1 VSQVA
6 VYRDGVPLSR
16 RRIITAAMELI
27 EAEGSQA
34 VSMTRLATELGCGL
48 VPLYSHVPSTSAL
61 LDGITATIMSGV
73 DARLSAGAGWADELR
88 AQARAFR
95 QAARAYPRCSVAVAG
110 REPATAPLHRPTE
123 EALAALRTA
132 GFCGQDAIR
141 IVRALA
147 AYLTGTLIR
156 EVGSSRGIPF
166 GSSPGSPPGGAPAP
180 GTGFDADDD
189 RRPRL
194 RPAEFP
200 QITGLA
206 AELALADP
214 DADFELGLE
223 LLVLGMDALLSVRQ
237 GG

>member
-1 VSQVA
+1 
-6 VYRDGVPLSR
+6 
-16 RRIITAAMELI
+16 MELI
-27 EAEGSQA
+27 EAERPQP

-61 LDGITATIMSGV
+61 LDGIAATIMSGV
-73 DARLSAGAGWADELR
+73 DPGPPAGAGWADLLR
-88 AQARAFR
+88 AQTRVFR

-110 REPATAPLHRPTE
+110 RAPASAPMYRPTE
-123 EALAALRTA
+123 DALAILRTA
-132 GFCGQDAIR
+132 GFCGQDAVR

-147 AYLTGTLIR
+147 AYLTGTLMH
-156 EVGSSRGIPF
+156 EVSSSR
-166 GSSPGSPPGGAPAP
+166 SSSRSSTAWGALAP
-180 GTGFDADDD
+180 GTGFDGDDE

-214 DADFELGLE
+214 HADFELGLE
-223 LLVLGMDALLSVRQ
+223 LLVLGMGALLAAR
-237 GG
+237 GAG

>member
-1 VSQVA
+1 
-6 VYRDGVPLSR
+6 
-16 RRIITAAMELI
+16 MELI

-48 VPLYSHVPSTSAL
+48 VPLYSQVPSTSAL
-61 LDGITATIMSGV
+61 LDGIAATIMSGV
-73 DARLSAGAGWADELR
+73 DARSPAGAGWADQTR

-95 QAARAYPRCSVAVAG
+95 QAAQAYPRCSVAVAG
-110 REPATAPLHRPTE
+110 REPATASMHRPTE
-123 EALAALRTA
+123 QALATLRTA
-132 GFCGQDAIR
+132 GFCGRDAIR

-147 AYLTGTLIR
+147 AYLTGTLLR
-156 EVGSSRGIPF
+156 EV
-166 GSSPGSPPGGAPAP
+166 GSSPGSPLGSSLGSAPAP
-180 GTGFDADDD
+180 GAGFDADD

-194 RPAEFP
+194 RAAEFP
-200 QITGLA
+200 HITGLA

-223 LLVLGMDALLSVRQ
+223 LLVLGMDALLSVRR

>member
-1 VSQVA
+1 
-6 VYRDGVPLSR
+6 
-16 RRIITAAMELI
+16 MELI

-48 VPLYSHVPSTSAL
+48 VPLYSQVPSTSAL
-61 LDGITATIMSGV
+61 LDGIAATIMSGV
-73 DARLSAGAGWADELR
+73 DAGPPAGASWADQLR

-95 QAARAYPRCSVAVAG
+95 QAALAYPRCSVAVAG
-110 REPATAPLHRPTE
+110 REPATAPMHRPTE
-123 EALAALRTA
+123 DALATLRTA

-156 EVGSSRGIPF
+156 EVGST
-166 GSSPGSPPGGAPAP
+166 PGSTPAP

-223 LLVLGMDALLSVRQ
+223 LLVLGMNALLAVR
-237 GG
+237 GGR

>member
-1 VSQVA
+1 
-6 VYRDGVPLSR
+6 
-16 RRIITAAMELI
+16 
-27 EAEGSQA
+27 
-34 VSMTRLATELGCGL
+34 MTRLATELGCGL

-61 LDGITATIMSGV
+61 LDGIAATIMSGV
-73 DARLSAGAGWADELR
+73 DARSPAEAGWADQLR

-95 QAARAYPRCSVAVAG
+95 QAALAHPRCSVAVAG
-110 REPATAPLHRPTE
+110 RQPATAPMYRPTE
-123 EALAALRTA
+123 EALATLRMA
-132 GFCGQDAIR
+132 GFCGQDAVR
-141 IVRALA
+141 IVRAVA
-147 AYLTGTLIR
+147 AYLTGTLIH
-156 EVGSSRGIPF
+156 EVSNSRSSSG
-166 GSSPGSPPGGAPAP
+166 GSSPRSSPGNTAGGAPAP

-206 AELALADP
+206 AEVALADP

-223 LLVLGMDALLSVRQ
+223 LLVLGMDALLALRR